1 VIKALLARLQLRL
14 TLDAEM
20 GDFFVWLVALPVKV
34 RAREVIA
41 MARIGW
47 AVTHGVR
54 VDAGAAAAASAPM
67 LRAVAAPPANMPVAD
82 AVVVSGGP
90 SRKAAVATFG
100 RSFITAR
107 PPT

>member
-1 VIKALLARLQLRL
+1 VIKALLAKLQLRL

-34 RAREVIA
+34 RAREFIA

-47 AVTHGVR
+47 ALTHGVR
-54 VDAGAAAAASAPM
+54 VDVRATAAASAPM
-67 LRAVAAPPANMPVAD
+67 PHAVAAPAADMPAAGA
-82 AVVVSGGP
+82 AVSSGP
-90 SRKAAVATFG
+90 SRTAAVATFG

-107 PPT
+107 PPA